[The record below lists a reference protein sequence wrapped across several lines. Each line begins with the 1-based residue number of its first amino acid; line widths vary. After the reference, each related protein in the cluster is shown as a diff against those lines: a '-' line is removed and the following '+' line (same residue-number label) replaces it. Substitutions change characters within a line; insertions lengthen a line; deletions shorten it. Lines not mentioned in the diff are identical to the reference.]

1 MVRRRI
7 PKSRAGGKSKARP
20 LDRNAGKI
28 KKWDKPADIPLDEED
43 EFHHNRDRILLDGNV
58 DQGEEDE
65 EDEVF
70 GLKGMSDDDDEDDDE
85 DIMEGDGEDLDED
98 DHTMDKP
105 IPDKRRK
112 KKKGKKASK
121 SSSDEESEDEDMEE
135 SWGRGKSAYYS
146 SNAAELD
153 SDDEEANEL
162 EEQEAKRL
170 QAKARDG
177 MRDEDFG
184 LLDVHD
190 VTAGADDFVE
200 APVVPLPNV
209 GQDKKSLLRHLEKTN
224 PITLAL
230 ARDWDDTARS
240 LIRTREKLETLQ
252 AEQPDAL
259 SLGMIHLHYQTL
271 LTYTNALS
279 FYLYLRASD
288 KYTRQ
293 PKLLDDHP
301 ITGRL
306 LLLKQSLATL
316 EDLDFAA
323 SDSEDDDNE
332 GLDGVDMWSDA
343 NELWGRGTDGNLEAG
358 ELDDLLRD
366 AESATT
372 FGEHRSRLAASK
384 RDAPTQEPPTK
395 KRKTSKSKS
404 QPVAPVFDLVEP
416 EFPVSKKHASSSS
429 HQPDDAQNMYG
440 ELSSLDHADA
450 SDKSARKKSLRFH
463 TSKIETASARRQG
476 ARSRAMG
483 GDDDIPYRERRKEK
497 DARMAQAAERNGR
510 GQGGADLDDAEPAP
524 RNADAGEA
532 TEDADGYY
540 ELVKRTSKAKK
551 ERKKTEHDESVAAA
565 RAEIAGEEGTDGPR
579 SLTRAILKNRGLTPH
594 RSKSVRNPRVKKRQK
609 FEKAKKKIA
618 SQKAVYKGGLDA
630 SGGRYEGERSGIS
643 KVVKSIRLS

>member
-1 MVRRRI
+1 
-7 PKSRAGGKSKARP
+7 
-20 LDRNAGKI
+20 
-28 KKWDKPADIPLDEED
+28 
-43 EFHHNRDRILLDGNV
+43 
-58 DQGEEDE
+58 
-65 EDEVF
+65 
-70 GLKGMSDDDDEDDDE
+70 
-85 DIMEGDGEDLDED
+85 MEGDGGDLDED
-98 DHTMDKP
+98 DHTMDEP

-121 SSSDEESEDEDMEE
+121 SSSDEESEDEDLEE

-190 VTAGADDFVE
+190 VTAGAEYVTPVAPFYSVTHKLDSDFVE
-200 APVVPLPNV
+200 APVVLLPNI
-209 GQDKKSLLRHLEKTN
+209 GQDKKSLLRHLEKTD

-240 LIRTREKLETLQ
+240 LIRTREKLEKLQ

-259 SLGMIHLHYQTL
+259 SLGMIHLHY
-271 LTYTNALS
+271 
-279 FYLYLRASD
+279 R
-288 KYTRQ
+288 
-293 PKLLDDHP
+293 P
-301 ITGRL
+301 RL
-306 LLLKQSLATL
+306 LILKQSLATL

-343 NELWGRGTDGNLEAG
+343 NELWGRGTDRNLEAG

-372 FGEHRSRLAASK
+372 FGEHRSRLAAAK
-384 RDAPTQEPPTK
+384 RGTPTQEPPTK

-404 QPVAPVFDLVEP
+404 QPVAPAFDLVEP

-450 SDKSARKKSLRFH
+450 TDKSARKKSLRFH
-463 TSKIETASARRQG
+463 TSKIETTNARRRVRGVVPWAAMTISRIERG
-476 ARSRAMG
+476 AKIGRS
-483 GDDDIPYRERRKEK
+483 D
-497 DARMAQAAERNGR
+497 
-510 GQGGADLDDAEPAP
+510 
-524 RNADAGEA
+524 DAGEV

-565 RAEIAGEEGTDGPR
+565 
-579 SLTRAILKNRGLTPH
+579 RGLTPH

-630 SGGRYEGERSGIS
+630 SGGRYEGNGLVSPRSLKVFAFRNFVWQVDFSLMESPRASVCVTNAQEQDRGTGVASTSHLDSDPMSNISLDIERLRVEVEIS
-643 KVVKSIRLS
+643 EFVFARPTLPTKQVPAWNGEVHCTL